1 MFGPEWMFCPSTHC
15 PPFFNHWSKFVVKLN
30 LRISFISSGNGS
42 MGVIFQSS
50 KDAQEQRVC
59 LGGGGEE
66 MYLVNR
72 TIITHEGF
80 LGMDFSMCR

>member
-1 MFGPEWMFCPSTHC
+1 
-15 PPFFNHWSKFVVKLN
+15 
-30 LRISFISSGNGS
+30 

-66 MYLVNR
+66 MYLVNG